1 MSTIKTNP
9 AIPGKV
15 ATAAEANATYAAIQ
29 TGTAALSDLN
39 EQTEWATWNHIDS
52 VTQESVFT
60 SDVNDFC
67 NSVGIFDLL
76 VENFTVVDLGGTPM
90 RMTYAPPVTYQ
101 FSNEFMR
108 VHADINVD
116 DVGEINLPSILNGA
130 QDCFFLQLWYRDGLG
145 VYHAF
150 PCKWGYSVT
159 NMLTEDTTA
168 IDIEFSVTY
177 DDHAAFT
184 TYAMHH
190 PRRRLRCSVT
200 GFIPIVAS
208 GIDRIELRAR
218 LVDNAVVTS
227 VSFKEATMTSMMI
240 RR

>member
-90 RMTYAPPVTYQ
+90 RMTYSPPVTYQ
-101 FSNEFMR
+101 YSNEFMR

-116 DVGEINLPSILNGA
+116 DVGQISLPNVLNGA
-130 QDCFFLQLWYRDGLG
+130 QDCFFLQLWYRDGTG
-145 VYHAF
+145 AYHAL

-159 NMLTEDTTA
+159 NMFTLDATA
-168 IDIEFSVTY
+168 IDIPFVTY
-177 DDHAAFT
+177 DDHQAFIDF
-184 TYAMHH
+184 AMNH
-190 PRRRLRCSVT
+190 PRRRFRCSVT
-200 GFIPIVAS
+200 GFIPIEAS

-218 LVDNAVVTS
+218 LVDNVVVSS

>member
-15 ATAAEANATYAAIQ
+15 ATAADANATYAAIQ

-39 EQTEWATWNHIDS
+39 EQTEWASWYHVDS
-52 VTQESVFT
+52 ATQESVFT

-90 RMTYAPPVTYQ
+90 RMTYTPAVTYQ
-101 FSNEFMR
+101 NGNEFMR

-116 DVGEINLPSILNGA
+116 DVGVITLPNILNGA
-130 QDCFFLQLWYRDGLG
+130 QDCFFLQLWYRDGAG
-145 VYHAF
+145 TYHAF

-168 IDIEFSVTY
+168 IDIPFTIY
-177 DDHAAFT
+177 DDHQAFID
-184 TYAMHH
+184 YAINH
-190 PRRRLRCSVT
+190 PRRRFRCSVT

-218 LVDNAVVTS
+218 LVDNVVVSS

>member
-1 MSTIKTNP
+1 
-9 AIPGKV
+9 
-15 ATAAEANATYAAIQ
+15 
-29 TGTAALSDLN
+29 
-39 EQTEWATWNHIDS
+39 
-52 VTQESVFT
+52 
-60 SDVNDFC
+60 
-67 NSVGIFDLL
+67 
-76 VENFTVVDLGGTPM
+76 
-90 RMTYAPPVTYQ
+90 
-101 FSNEFMR
+101 MR

-116 DVGEINLPSILNGA
+116 DVGEINLPNILNGA

-159 NMLTEDTTA
+159 NMFTLDATA
-168 IDIEFSVTY
+168 INIPFVTY
-177 DDHAAFT
+177 DDHLAFI